1 MYYEI
6 VLAGVAI
13 SLLFV
18 ELTGLSPAG
27 LIVPGYLALCLQTPW
42 RIVYTLAVA
51 VAAWGIAKLLGN
63 VMILYGRR
71 RFAVMVL
78 LSFAIDLA
86 VTSLGLLAYDPGMIG
101 VLVPG
106 IMAQELERQGFLKSL
121 VPLAAVVGILALIMM
136 WQGTAHLRGR
146 LLLSQMPNN
155 LPPVPLKKQLL
166 PMRWCKN
173 VLLAHQAPSLP
184 VFGLIPVVYIRYY
197 LSKTDILS
205 SHHAATE

>member
-106 IMAQELERQGFLKSL
+106 IMAQELERQGFIYSVKGKGSF
-121 VPLAAVVGILALIMM
+121 VADS
-136 WQGTAHLRGR
+136 GR
-146 LLLSQMPNN
+146 LRRERLREWEREFDRLAEEGFQIGLSAED
-155 LPPVPLKKQLL
+155 LTG
-166 PMRWCKN
+166 RIR
-173 VLLAHQAPSLP
+173 SLEEKREE
-184 VFGLIPVVYIRYY
+184 GG
-197 LSKTDILS
+197 KCHD
-205 SHHAATE
+205 

>member
-51 VAAWGIAKLLGN
+51 

-136 WQGTAHLRGR
+136 WQGM
-146 LLLSQMPNN
+146 Q
-155 LPPVPLKKQLL
+155 
-166 PMRWCKN
+166 
-173 VLLAHQAPSLP
+173 
-184 VFGLIPVVYIRYY
+184 VFPI
-197 LSKTDILS
+197 
-205 SHHAATE
+205 